1 MKKKLLSGML
11 ALCMIV
17 CLMPEA
23 AFAENQVSIDETNFP
38 DANFRSYVSADCDT
52 DKDGVLSEA
61 EIKNATRIYCSNRKI
76 GNLAGIEFFSYVQE
90 LYCNGNNLTT
100 LDVSR
105 NTNLVSLACGNNNI
119 TTLDLSRNTALTDLD
134 CDNSNLTALDVSNNK
149 ALETLNCSYTNLTT
163 LDVSEHKAL
172 KTLWCS
178 DNNQL
183 TTLDASGCT
192 TLEVLRCHCNNL
204 TALDVS
210 GDIALKELYCFD
222 NNLTTLDVS
231 ENVALESLAS
241 KENNLKTLDVSGN
254 TSLILLG
261 CGNNDLVM
269 LDVSKN
275 TALEG
280 LECYGNNITSLD
292 LSKNTALK
300 SLSCADNQYFTCAA
314 QDRTFDLS
322 TLPGSFDV
330 NKAGGWTGGTV
341 DGNVLT
347 FDDGINTVTYTY
359 DCGNTNSGVVN
370 PTFTLNLHEHNYGAW
385 QSNGNDTH
393 TRSCLTEECGFSE
406 TENCYGGTA
415 TVAER
420 AICEVCG
427 QPYGNLAPQAV
438 ISGTNITGKVGNEIT
453 VDLNLDENPG
463 LVSIMVEVDYDK
475 NVLEYIGASN
485 GDVFPT
491 NSFLPPNVAE
501 EDGKVLSWQNSTLI
515 ENVNTTG
522 KLATLTFRI
531 KDSASA
537 VETSISFICDK
548 SKNEALNAQG
558 ESVAVV
564 TNAAKV
570 NVILFYYGDVD
581 NNDKIDAADALYLRR
596 YLAKWNNYSNI
607 SVNAV
612 DMDAD
617 GKVTIRDL
625 TILERHIAGWNGY
638 ETLPVL
644 DAQLPVDQN

>member
-1 MKKKLLSGML
+1 MKKKLLSGLL

-23 AFAENQVSIDETNFP
+23 AFAGNQVRINETNFP
-38 DANFRSYVSADCDT
+38 DANFRRFVSADCDT

-61 EIKNATRIYCSNRKI
+61 EIKNATRIYCSNWEI

-90 LYCNGNNLTT
+90 LYCDHNNLTT

-105 NTNLVSLACGNNNI
+105 NTTLVSLACGNNNI

-192 TLEVLRCHCNNL
+192 TLEVLRCHSNNL

-222 NNLTTLDVS
+222 NNLTTLDTS
-231 ENVALESLAS
+231 ENIALENLFC
-241 KENNLKTLDVSGN
+241 KENNLTTLDVSGN
-254 TSLILLG
+254 TGLTLLG
-261 CGNNDLVM
+261 CSNNDIVM

-280 LECYGNNITSLD
+280 LECYENNITSLD
-292 LSKNTALK
+292 LSKNTAMTY
-300 SLSCADNQYFTCAA
+300 LSCADNQYFACAA

-347 FDDGINTVTYTY
+347 FDDGVNTVTYTY

-370 PTFTLNLHEHNYGAW
+370 PTFTLNLHEHSYGAW

-393 TRSCLTEECGFSE
+393 TRSCLTEGCGFSE

-415 TVAER
+415 TVTER
-420 AICEVCG
+420 AICEGCG
-427 QPYGNLAPQAV
+427 QPYGNLVPLAV
-438 ISGTNITGKVGNEIT
+438 ISGTNITEKSGKEIT

-463 LVSIMVEVDYDK
+463 LVSMMVEVNYDK
-475 NVLEYIGASN
+475 DVLEYKGASN

-491 NSFLPPNVAE
+491 DSFLAPNVAAD
-501 EDGKVLSWQNSTLI
+501 DGKVLSWHNSALK
-515 ENVNTTG
+515 ENINTTG

-531 KDSASA
+531 KESASA
-537 VETSISFICDK
+537 GETIINFICEE
-548 SKNEALNAQG
+548 SKKEALNVLG
-558 ESVAVV
+558 ESIAVV

-570 NVILFYYGDVD
+570 NVINFYYGDVD
-581 NNDKIDAADALYLRR
+581 NNDRVDAADVFYLRR
-596 YLAKWNNYSNI
+596 YLAKWKNYTDI
-607 SVNAV
+607 PLNAA
-612 DMDAD
+612 DLDAD
-617 GKVTIRDL
+617 RLVTMRDL

-644 DAQLPVDQN
+644 DAQLPVA

>member
-1 MKKKLLSGML
+1 MKKKLLSGLL

-17 CLMPEA
+17 CFMPAA
-23 AFAENQVSIDETNFP
+23 AFAGNRVSIDETNFP
-38 DANFRSYVSADCDT
+38 DANFRSYVSANC
-52 DKDGVLSEA
+52 DKDNDGFLSEA
-61 EIKNATRIYCSNRKI
+61 EIKNVTRIDCRRLEIDS
-76 GNLAGIEFFSYVQE
+76 LAGIEFFSCLKE
-90 LYCNGNNLTT
+90 LLCGHNNLTT
-100 LDVSR
+100 LDVSK
-105 NTNLVSLACGNNNI
+105 NTALTYLSCGNNNL
-119 TTLDLSRNTALTDLD
+119 TTLDLSRNTALTVLD
-134 CDNSNLTALDVSNNK
+134 CYKNNLTALDVSNNK
-149 ALETLNCSYTNLTT
+149 ALERLDCSYTNLTT

-172 KTLWCS
+172 KTLQCT

-192 TLEVLRCHCNNL
+192 TLEVLRCYCNNL

-210 GDIALKELYCFD
+210 GDIALKELYCSD

-231 ENVALESLAS
+231 
-241 KENNLKTLDVSGN
+241 GN
-254 TSLILLG
+254 TGLTLLG
-261 CGNNDLVM
+261 CSNNDIVM

-280 LECYGNNITSLD
+280 LECYENNITSLD
-292 LSKNTALK
+292 LSKNTAMTY
-300 SLSCADNQYFTCAA
+300 LSCADNQYFACAA

-370 PTFTLNLHEHNYGAW
+370 PTFTLNLHEHSYGAW

-393 TRSCLTEECGFSE
+393 TRSCLTEGCGFSE

-415 TVAER
+415 TVTER
-420 AICEVCG
+420 AICEGCG

-463 LVSIMVEVDYDK
+463 LVSMMVEVNYDK
-475 NVLEYIGASN
+475 DVLEYKGASN

-491 NSFLPPNVAE
+491 DSFLAPNVAAD
-501 EDGKVLSWQNSTLI
+501 DGKVLSWHNSALK
-515 ENVNTTG
+515 ENINTTG

-531 KDSASA
+531 KESAPA
-537 VETSISFICDK
+537 GETSIGFICDK
-548 SKNEALNAQG
+548 SQNEALNVLG
-558 ESVAVV
+558 ESIAVV

-570 NVILFYYGDVD
+570 NVINFYYGDVD
-581 NNDKIDAADALYLRR
+581 NNDRVDAADVFYLRR
-596 YLAKWNNYSNI
+596 YLAKWKNYTNI
-607 SVNAV
+607 PLNAV
-612 DMDAD
+612 DLDAD

-644 DAQLPVDQN
+644 DAQLPVA